1 VLLITWTHVWAG
13 TGRFFTAL
21 SAAGLT
27 GLLAALTAAL
37 RAGGYATIRHAT
49 V

>member
-1 VLLITWTHVWAG
+1 MAWTSAWHN
-13 TGRFFTAL
+13 TGHIFTAL

-27 GLLAALTAAL
+27 GLLAALSAVL
-37 RAGGYATIRHAT
+37 LSGGFATMRRLT

>member
-1 VLLITWTHVWAG
+1 VAWTSAWHNIG
-13 TGRFFTAL
+13 HIFTAL

-27 GLLAALTAAL
+27 GLLAVALAVL
-37 RAGGYATIRHAT
+37 LAGGFATMRRLT